1 MPQAG
6 TLSLGHT
13 ARSGAAIQTQLP
25 AFRSQRSL
33 AKPGSGRER
42 PDALPAKRTTGKG
55 TEDQNNTVTGETAHI
70 AFSVAKSPGDA
81 Q

>member
-13 ARSGAAIQTQLP
+13 ARSGAAIQTQLL

-42 PDALPAKRTTGKG
+42 PGALPAKRTTDKD

-70 AFSVAKSPGDA
+70 AFSVAESAGDA
-81 Q
+81 P